1 MNHGNYCWF
10 IISFFI
16 FTAATLQ
23 TQGTYCRN
31 PGNAKTG
38 ILSGYLIRSSRINR
52 MFNFI
57 LALSLIIIS
66 LPGSLIIY
74 LIIRLV
80 DGKPVFYRGIR
91 LGLNKRPFFMYKFRT
106 LKQGAEKEI
115 GAALFSE
122 SGKNNLE
129 TPLGR
134 FLRSTRLD
142 ELPQLF
148 NILRGDM
155 NFLGPRP
162 ERPVVYEKYCRNIP
176 GYDKRFSVKPGMIGY
191 SQLLTPHSTPKKIR
205 TLIDNKFLE
214 KEQSILW
221 ICLLVV
227 VTILVVTEKVYLKI
241 TGAVWYGLFHRA
253 GRVTYH
259 EKRLLERRKI
269 KDARVYINWEDT
281 GREVFVACAKLININ
296 EDAFLINSNRK
307 LNEDVYSFKLET
319 SVKSLYR
326 RSKIRTKTAL
336 CSGTVLRKPEEKN
349 GQDGYSYVVK
359 YTPVSALNAYLIDN
373 YFLGRSLMSL

>member
-1 MNHGNYCWF
+1 MFLKVFCNHGYYCWF
-10 IISFFI
+10 IISLCI
-16 FTAATLQ
+16 VSAVTLK
-23 TQGTYCRN
+23 TQGKCCCDL
-31 PGNAKTG
+31 GNTRTG

-91 LGLNKRPFFMYKFRT
+91 LGLEKRPFFMYKFRT

-129 TPLGR
+129 TTLGR

-155 NFLGPRP
+155 DFLGPRP

-191 SQLLTPHSTPKKIR
+191 SQLLR
-205 TLIDNKFLE
+205 CC
-214 KEQSILW
+214 Q
-221 ICLLVV
+221 
-227 VTILVVTEKVYLKI
+227 
-241 TGAVWYGLFHRA
+241 
-253 GRVTYH
+253 
-259 EKRLLERRKI
+259 
-269 KDARVYINWEDT
+269 
-281 GREVFVACAKLININ
+281 
-296 EDAFLINSNRK
+296 
-307 LNEDVYSFKLET
+307 
-319 SVKSLYR
+319 
-326 RSKIRTKTAL
+326 
-336 CSGTVLRKPEEKN
+336 
-349 GQDGYSYVVK
+349 
-359 YTPVSALNAYLIDN
+359 
-373 YFLGRSLMSL
+373 